1 MFFYKD
7 NVRGSQ
13 EGIDCEKR
21 RKLWKQRRSLNEAK
35 QLLYRGT
42 YSAGESF
49 VYAKD
54 LVSLL
59 RKLSMGGIPIVRHA
73 NNTVT
78 ATPNAYVAIS
88 RRGVHAILATQ
99 LHVPS
104 SRSR

>member
-1 MFFYKD
+1 MKT
-7 NVRGSQ
+7 V
-13 EGIDCEKR
+13 E
-21 RKLWKQRRSLNEAK
+21 QRRSLNEVK

-42 YSAGESF
+42 YSAGESS

-59 RKLSMGGIPIVRHA
+59 RKLSMGGIPIVRNA

-78 ATPNAYVAIS
+78 ATPNAYVSIS
-88 RRGVHAILATQ
+88 CRGVHAILATQ
-99 LHVPS
+99 LHVLL